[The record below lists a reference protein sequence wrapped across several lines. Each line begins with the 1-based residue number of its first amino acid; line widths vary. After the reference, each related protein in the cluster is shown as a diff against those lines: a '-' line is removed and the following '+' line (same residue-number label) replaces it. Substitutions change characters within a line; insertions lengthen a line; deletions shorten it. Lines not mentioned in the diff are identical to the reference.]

1 MRHTCATLMFKSGV
15 DVKTIQE
22 ILGHSQINTT
32 KIYTHL
38 HDEEVMKSMLDH
50 PLSQF
55 KMKDAYAYSVA

>member
-1 MRHTCATLMFKSGV
+1 MRHTCATLMIKSGV

-38 HDEEVMKSMLDH
+38 HDKEVMNSMLNH

-55 KMKDAYAYSVA
+55 KMKEAYAYSNA

>member
-1 MRHTCATLMFKSGV
+1 M
-15 DVKTIQE
+15 VKIKCESTTIQE